1 MKKRFF
7 KLTLPFFVTALMI
20 YNASGASWYTKVCE
34 NHARPEL
41 PDFKKIEE
49 NGGIVLG
56 KDEKKVYLTFDAGYE
71 NGNVKRIADIL
82 KKNDVKGAFF
92 ILSNLVHTNPELV
105 KQLADDGN
113 LICNHTRKHP
123 DMSVKNESEFKKELT
138 SMEEYF
144 KEQTGKEI
152 AKFYRPPEGKYT
164 MDNLKWAKDMG
175 YKTVFWSIAYSDWDN
190 NNQMKPEKALNIL
203 LGRVHNGAVILL
215 HPTSATNAEILDDF
229 IKRLKA
235 EGYEF
240 GLIDEIR

>member
-7 KLTLPFFVTALMI
+7 KLTVPFFLTVLMI
-20 YNASGASWYTKVCE
+20 YGVSGASWYTKITH
-34 NHARPEL
+34 NHTRPEL
-41 PDFKKIEE
+41 PEFKEIEQ
-49 NGGIVLG
+49 NGGIALG

-71 NGNVKRIADIL
+71 NGNVKKIADVL
-82 KKNDVKGAFF
+82 KKNNVNGAFF

-105 KQLADDGN
+105 NQLMDDGN
-113 LICNHTRKHP
+113 LVCNHTRKHP
-123 DMSVKNESEFKKELT
+123 DMSQKSEEDFKKELS

-144 KEQTGKEI
+144 KEKTGKDI

-164 MDNLKWAKDMG
+164 MDNLKWAREMG

-190 NNQMKPEKALNIL
+190 NNQMKPEKALNLL

-215 HPTSATNAEILDDF
+215 HPTSDTNAAILDDF

-235 EGYEF
+235 EGYTF
-240 GLIDEIR
+240 GLINEIQ